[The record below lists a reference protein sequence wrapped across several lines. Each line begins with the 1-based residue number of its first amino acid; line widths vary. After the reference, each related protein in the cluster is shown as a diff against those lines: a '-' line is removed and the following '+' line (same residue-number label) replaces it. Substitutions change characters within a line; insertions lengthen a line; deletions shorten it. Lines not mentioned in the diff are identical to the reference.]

1 MKKKLFAIIITT
13 IIVSCNEKAPKKEN
27 SEKTE
32 IAVQKNEQPEKSIIE
47 TEKPSSEWDYMKV
60 DVENFPVTEETSF
73 DTYDESYRENHP
85 DGRVYT
91 KLKKEQIQK
100 LGLQDWLKNGTD
112 ISVNYELPYS
122 ENFRT
127 FVFTFQD
134 GEMELKT
141 FMVTFDKKFKK
152 IDELQIAYD
161 EIAESW
167 MWTKSAI
174 SKNKIEVKDYNESS
188 GETEITT
195 TIYKLDENGR
205 FVKLSK
211 NEPKME

>member
-32 IAVQKNEQPEKSIIE
+32 IAVQKNEQPEKSILE
-47 TEKPSSEWDYMKV
+47 TEKPSSEWGYMKV

>member
-47 TEKPSSEWDYMKV
+47 AEKPSSEWSYMKV

-85 DGRVYT
+85 DGRVYK

-100 LGLQDWLKNGTD
+100 L
-112 ISVNYELPYS
+112 
-122 ENFRT
+122 
-127 FVFTFQD
+127 
-134 GEMELKT
+134 
-141 FMVTFDKKFKK
+141 
-152 IDELQIAYD
+152 
-161 EIAESW
+161 
-167 MWTKSAI
+167 
-174 SKNKIEVKDYNESS
+174 
-188 GETEITT
+188 
-195 TIYKLDENGR
+195 
-205 FVKLSK
+205 
-211 NEPKME
+211 